1 MKSRH
6 QAVNVAKLEELPGV
20 GSDPKPETLKSKS
33 TLNSESIKCR
43 QNRKPK
49 VLGVVVQAPKHL
61 QA

>member
-6 QAVNVAKLEELPGV
+6 QAVNVAKLELPGV